1 MKDRISDG
9 VRVAELLAS
18 EIDGREDTPFAD
30 LVITNTDTDVTPTAD
45 GAHAY
50 DITVEEETVAE
61 VVVQP
66 ERARLVFYSGL
77 PAAKD
82 TASDES
88 LRARTVGN
96 PPRLYV
102 FIPDGVAVKRALPVI
117 AAAVIGR

>member
-1 MKDRISDG
+1 MKDRLSDG

-18 EIDGREDTPFAD
+18 EIDGREDAPFAD
-30 LVITNTDTDVTPTAD
+30 LLITNTDTDVTPTAD

-50 DITVEEETVAE
+50 DISFQDETVAE

-66 ERARLVFYSGL
+66 ERARLIFYSGL
-77 PAAKD
+77 PAARD

-96 PPRLYV
+96 PPRLFV
-102 FIPDGVAVKRALPVI
+102 FIPDGVAVKRALRVI
-117 AAAVIGR
+117 GAAVTER